1 MTQSAKYRQSSQAG
15 RSDRWVK
22 IGFLIVAVV
31 IGTVIYLYL
40 QNDTILKGWPEDL
53 SAALADAKQTN
64 RRVLVF
70 FIGNP
75 PNTEAIWMAGNT
87 LAKPQNQRA
96 IQEGRFARVKVVVDS
111 LDSNLARRYKLTRL
125 PTMMILAPD
134 GKELNRREGKVGEVD
149 FLHGFLDLTEIELPK
164 KQ

>member
-1 MTQSAKYRQSSQAG
+1 MTQSAKHRQSSQAG

-40 QNDTILKGWPEDL
+40 QNDTLLKGWPEDL
-53 SAALADAKQTN
+53 IAALADAKQTN

-75 PNTEAIWMAGNT
+75 PNADAIQNANFA
-87 LAKPQNQRA
+87 LSKPQNQLA
-96 IQEGRFARVKVVVDS
+96 IQKGKFARVKVTLNS
-111 LDSNLARRYKLTRL
+111 LDSDLARRYKLTRL

-134 GKELNRREGKVGEVD
+134 GKELNRREGVVGEVP
-149 FLHGFLDLTEIELPK
+149 FLHGFLDLTEVQELK